1 MGEIRGYFMNRI
13 FFSRDI
19 NIPNKD
25 LIEKILK
32 IDESVY
38 PPELR
43 GTLES
48 VLGRYCA
55 NRDSFILLVDATGE
69 IAGYLCCF
77 PVTESFYSEMLVSDC
92 LFDDTI
98 TPDKIVP
105 YKYGAQHRLF
115 VISIA
120 VKPGNRSGAAK
131 LIAAALEYFLL
142 EKRKDGFP
150 ILSVAAYATTDK
162 GRSFFTKSGFSLVKA
177 VEGGYGFYV
186 REF

>member
-1 MGEIRGYFMNRI
+1 MGRI
-13 FFSRDI
+13 LFSRDI
-19 NIPNKD
+19 NIPDKD
-25 LIEKILK
+25 FIEKILE

-38 PPELR
+38 PHELR

-55 NRDSFILLVDATGE
+55 NKDSFILLADTTGE
-69 IAGYLCCF
+69 ITGYLCCF
-77 PVTESFYSEMLVSDC
+77 PVTETFYREMLAFDC
-92 LFDDTI
+92 LFDDKI

-105 YKYGAQHRLF
+105 YKRGAGHRLL

-131 LIAAALEYFLL
+131 LIAAAWEHFLR

-150 ILSVAAYATTDK
+150 ILSVVAYATTDK
-162 GRSFFTKSGFSLVKA
+162 GRSFLTKSGFSLVKTI
-177 VEGGYGFYV
+177 EGGYGFYV
-186 REF
+186 KNF

>member
-1 MGEIRGYFMNRI
+1 MNSI
-13 FFSRDI
+13 LFSRDI
-19 NIPNKD
+19 NIPDED
-25 LIEKILK
+25 LMEKILK

-55 NRDSFILLVDATGE
+55 NKDSFILLLDATGG
-69 IAGYLCCF
+69 IVGYLCCF
-77 PVTESFYSEMLVSDC
+77 PVTEIFYGKMLASDC
-92 LFDDTI
+92 LIDDKI

-105 YKYGAQHRLF
+105 YKHGAQHRLF

-131 LIAAALEYFLL
+131 LIGAALECFLS
-142 EKRKDGFP
+142 EKQKEGFP
-150 ILSVAAYATTDK
+150 IVSVAAYATTDK
-162 GRSFFTKSGFSLVKA
+162 GRSFFTKSGFSLVKT